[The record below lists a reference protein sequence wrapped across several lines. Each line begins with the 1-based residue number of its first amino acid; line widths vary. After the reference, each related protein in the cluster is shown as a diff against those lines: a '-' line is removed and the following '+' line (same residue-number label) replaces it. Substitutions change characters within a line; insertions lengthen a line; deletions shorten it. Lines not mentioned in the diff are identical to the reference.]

1 MGNEPNWGN
10 THADDCPVTTGRKEL
25 WESFCQAISQGPSE
39 SSQRDYL
46 WGAVIEWCAGGDED
60 VENCNCLTH
69 RTAQVSAQMRSAE
82 QEWYASKLTIHT
94 LFNELHRRLTHESEL
109 FVACNR
115 PTSSMMV
122 AVRDQIDEAH
132 HVYTDLITDPVPP
145 CD

>member
-60 VENCNCLTH
+60 HENCDCTTH
-69 RTAQVSAQMRSAE
+69 RSEQESARIRNAE
-82 QEWYASKLTIHT
+82 QAYYARKLTTHT
-94 LFNELHRRLTHESEL
+94 LFNELQRRLETLTLSDWASTIDTMHHDYHNL
-109 FVACNR
+109 Q
-115 PTSSMMV
+115 TS
-122 AVRDQIDEAH
+122 
-132 HVYTDLITDPVPP
+132 P
-145 CD
+145 CDSPS